1 LPSRQLR
8 EKKSLGAFG
17 TLNSTNYEPLGAGE
31 KGDFPSARNRT
42 DDIHTDSQSSDTDS
56 DESSEEDSDEEMSD
70 APEAKEEVVALNVG
84 KKRKLSNEGAEKE
97 AEEPNP
103 YFVVDVNP
111 TPVTIP
117 SLPPAKKS
125 RKHKDK
131 DASDDTPKKSKKEK
145 KAKTKFVEDELP
157 KVDYAEIER
166 QLQEEVQEGLRAKAA
181 QEVKLA
187 AMRVELEEKMKI
199 KEMGGG
205 KEKKRKRVSE
215 GSAAGEVVGKKV
227 KKEKG
232 DKKEKKEKKRK
243 AIEDGE
249 GEVVGKIGGGDVGDA
264 EGKKKKKKRKHEV
277 EAEA

>member
-1 LPSRQLR
+1 M
-8 EKKSLGAFG
+8 
-17 TLNSTNYEPLGAGE
+17 GAGE

-56 DESSEEDSDEEMSD
+56 EDSVDSSEDSDEEMSD
-70 APEAKEEVVALNVG
+70 APEAKEDIVALNGG
-84 KKRKLSNEGAEKE
+84 KKRKLSDEDVEKE

-103 YFVVDVNP
+103 YFVVDTNP

-131 DASDDTPKKSKKEK
+131 DASDDMPKKNKKKKSK
-145 KAKTKFVEDELP
+145 AAVAEDDLP

-187 AMRVELEEKMKI
+187 AMRVELEKKMKM
-199 KEMGGG
+199 KEMGEG
-205 KEKKRKRVSE
+205 KERKRKRVSE

-227 KKEKG
+227 KKEKV
-232 DKKEKKEKKRK
+232 KKEKKEKKRK
-243 AIEDGE
+243 AIEDGD
-249 GEVVGKIGGGDVGDA
+249 GEVVGEVSGGDVGDG